1 MWFIVVEVERET
13 TAPPPKKNPGSAP
26 ALCWLKTLE
35 CKSNCKKMTIVIP
48 VDNKLFTVPY
58 MFQKNR
64 DLTLIVTIA
73 HLGFKQNDPP
83 SMQK

>member
-1 MWFIVVEVERET
+1 
-13 TAPPPKKNPGSAP
+13 
-26 ALCWLKTLE
+26 
-35 CKSNCKKMTIVIP
+35 MTIVIP